1 METRPA
7 LAVPIDAVEH
17 QAVQMNIQ
25 IGGGAEALDE
35 RDRARVGLAAFQSR
49 LLPRKS
55 FPVNPESR
63 FIHVDM
69 QFHPG

>member
-7 LAVPIDAVEH
+7 LAVH

-35 RDRARVGLAAFQSR
+35 RDRARVGLAAFQFR
-49 LLPRKS
+49 LASMSASGSMRICVESRKS
-55 FPVNPESR
+55 
-63 FIHVDM
+63 I
-69 QFHPG
+69 

>member
-1 METRPA
+1 
-7 LAVPIDAVEH
+7 VPIDAVEH

-49 LLPRKS
+49 LLAQEKFSDQP
-55 FPVNPESR
+55 
-63 FIHVDM
+63 
-69 QFHPG
+69 